1 MTRFS
6 RLTRLQ
12 RITLVLFGVAVVNGI
27 MVVAAGYSLMGGDLL
42 TAAFV
47 VSLTLL
53 AFSFVPPLMRKVV
66 WRVRNRLLVTY
77 FLVGALPTLLIFTIA
92 ALGFYIFV
100 GATGGYLNKSEL
112 DRRQEQLAAA
122 ARQRAQEVFEGTP
135 HVQNE
140 ALPWQAVIQAG
151 NQAARG
157 QGPIREIPS
166 WSKPGSKGIVRTNVP
181 SYFMTAHAEFGTGAR
196 RVEVF
201 AYSPFDDEFLTKL
214 VRGLSI
220 ASLYRASDVLEAERA
235 QFIPALDSTRVN
247 PGPASRG
254 FWDLEAMSSLP
265 LDMRSLD
272 TGRSDAHFLSFHSRP
287 SAVLT
292 RVLSPLGSFAS
303 APVYFMLFLAATFLV
318 VELIAVIS
326 SVKLTRSLTGTIHDI
341 YAGTGKIE
349 TGDFSHRIPVR
360 TKDQLS
366 ELATSFNS
374 MTEHIER
381 LIAEVKEKEKLEAE
395 LEIARQVQSQLFP
408 KDIPKLKTL
417 ELTGLCNPARVV
429 SGDYYDFIP
438 FDPRWTALVI
448 GDIAG
453 KGISAALLM
462 AAIQSSLH
470 AQLKLSS
477 NGVVSTAT
485 LVERLNRQLYENT
498 SAEKYASFYCGV
510 YDDQNG
516 SLLYTNA
523 GHLPPILVRRGKTI
537 RLEPNGMVVGIVPDF
552 PYQQDLIE
560 LQHGDLLAAFTDG
573 ITESEDA
580 KGEQFG
586 ENRLTEIL
594 VRHAE
599 KPLDEIIRI
608 VTDAVRNWAYDLDNQ
623 DDTTMLLAR
632 RL

>member
-1 MTRFS
+1 
-6 RLTRLQ
+6 
-12 RITLVLFGVAVVNGI
+12 
-27 MVVAAGYSLMGGDLL
+27 MVSATGYSLIGGDLL
-42 TAAFV
+42 TFAFV

-53 AFSFVPPLMRKVV
+53 ALSFVRPLMRKLV

-100 GATGGYLNKSEL
+100 GATGRYLNKSEL
-112 DRRQEQLAAA
+112 DRRQEQLSAA
-122 ARQRAQEVFEGTP
+122 ARQRAQEVFEGTG
-135 HVQNE
+135 HVQSQ
-140 ALPWQAVIQAG
+140 ALSWQAVIQVG

-166 WSKPGSKGIVRTNVP
+166 WSKPGSKGIVRTSAP
-181 SYFMTAHAEFGTGAR
+181 SYFMTAHAEFGTGPR
-196 RVEVF
+196 RVQVF
-201 AYSPFDDEFLTKL
+201 AYSPFDDEFLAKL
-214 VRGLSI
+214 VQGLSI
-220 ASLYRASDVLEAERA
+220 VYLYRARDLIERENP
-235 QFIPALDSTRVN
+235 QFIPVLDSAKII
-247 PGPASRG
+247 PGPPSRG
-254 FWDLEAMSSLP
+254 FWDLRAMANLP
-265 LDMRSLD
+265 LDMRFLD
-272 TGRSDAHFLSFHSRP
+272 TGGGDAHFLSFYSRP
-287 SAVLT
+287 SAVLS
-292 RVLSPLGSFAS
+292 RLLSPLGSFAS
-303 APVYFMLFLAATFLV
+303 APVFFMLFLAGAFLV

-341 YAGTGKIE
+341 YAGTRKIE
-349 TGDFSHRIPVR
+349 TGDFSHRIPIR

-366 ELATSFNS
+366 ELGTSFNS

-408 KDIPKLKTL
+408 KAVPKLKTL
-417 ELTGLCNPARVV
+417 ELTGRCNPARVV

-462 AAIQSSLH
+462 ASIQSSLH

-516 SLLYTNA
+516 NLLYTNA
-523 GHLPPILVRRGKTI
+523 GHLPPILVRRGKTS
-537 RLEPNGMVVGIVPDF
+537 RLEPNGMVVGIFPDS
-552 PYQQDLIE
+552 PYEQDLIE
-560 LQHGDLLAAFTDG
+560 LQRGDLLAAFTDG

-586 ENRLTEIL
+586 EIRLTDLL
-594 VRHAE
+594 VRHSE
-599 KPLDEIIRI
+599 KPLDDIIQI